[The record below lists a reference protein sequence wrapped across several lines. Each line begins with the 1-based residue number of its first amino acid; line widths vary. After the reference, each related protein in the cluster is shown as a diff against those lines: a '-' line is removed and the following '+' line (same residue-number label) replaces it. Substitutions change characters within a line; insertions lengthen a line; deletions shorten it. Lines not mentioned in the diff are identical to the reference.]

1 MSEETRPMEV
11 ICHDLDCHC
20 NRRREWIKVNGEWHP
35 IEYSVADPNEPPMTE
50 KEKENVAKIIIP
62 LWQKNK

>member
-1 MSEETRPMEV
+1 MNEEIRLMKV

-20 NRRREWIKVNGEWHP
+20 DRRREWIKVNGEWHP

-50 KEKENVAKIIIP
+50 KEKENIAKIIIASMA
-62 LWQKNK
+62 KE

>member
-20 NRRREWIKVNGEWHP
+20 NRRREWRKKDGIVC
-35 IEYSVADPNEPPMTE
+35 
-50 KEKENVAKIIIP
+50 
-62 LWQKNK
+62 

>member
-35 IEYSVADPNEPPMTE
+35 IEYSVAYPNEPLMTE
-50 KEKENVAKIIIP
+50 KEKENVAKIIIASMA
-62 LWQKNK
+62 KE

>member
-35 IEYSVADPNEPPMTE
+35 IEYSVGDPKEPSMTA
-50 KEKENVAKIIIP
+50 KEKENVAKIIIASMA
-62 LWQKNK
+62 KE

>member
-20 NRRREWIKVNGEWHP
+20 NRRREWIKVNCEWHP
-35 IEYSVADPNEPPMTE
+35 IEYSVAYPNEPLMTE
-50 KEKENVAKIIIP
+50 KKKENVAKIIIASMA
-62 LWQKNK
+62 KE

>member
-35 IEYSVADPNEPPMTE
+35 IEYSVADPNEPLMTKKRE
-50 KEKENVAKIIIP
+50 RKRC
-62 LWQKNK
+62 

>member
-20 NRRREWIKVNGEWHP
+20 DRRREWIKVNGKWH
-35 IEYSVADPNEPPMTE
+35 AMNF
-50 KEKENVAKIIIP
+50 
-62 LWQKNK
+62 Q

>member
-11 ICHDLDCHC
+11 ICQDLDCHC

-35 IEYSVADPNEPPMTE
+35 IEYSVADPNEPLMTE
-50 KEKENVAKIIIP
+50 KEKENVAKIIIASMA
-62 LWQKNK
+62 KE